1 MAHLRS
7 LNRIGSASVPA
18 GFALWMVIAA
28 FGFTLVLPVK
38 HASAGQSMLANVTP
52 TDVDVALVL
61 AVDASSSM
69 DDGERRMQ
77 RDGYAKALVSDPVI
91 HAIKFGHKGRIAVT
105 YFEWGSADHQHI
117 IAPWTI
123 IDGPEAAR
131 RLAKRIADE
140 PWQDL
145 ERTSIGAALA
155 FAGQLFDASG
165 VHAVRRVIDV
175 SGDGPNNDG
184 IVVSEARDAL
194 VARGIT
200 INGLPI
206 VTKTADD
213 WLSMP
218 DLDDYYDHCVIGG
231 EGAFMIPVRGM
242 NNFAAA
248 LQMKL
253 VMEIAG
259 LRDDQLRIMPA
270 AEKRQ
275 WTTCRL
281 YE

>member
-1 MAHLRS
+1 
-7 LNRIGSASVPA
+7 
-18 GFALWMVIAA
+18 
-28 FGFTLVLPVK
+28 
-38 HASAGQSMLANVTP
+38 
-52 TDVDVALVL
+52 
-61 AVDASSSM
+61 
-69 DDGERRMQ
+69 
-77 RDGYAKALVSDPVI
+77 
-91 HAIKFGHKGRIAVT
+91 
-105 YFEWGSADHQHI
+105 
-117 IAPWTI
+117 
-123 IDGPEAAR
+123 
-131 RLAKRIADE
+131 
-140 PWQDL
+140 
-145 ERTSIGAALA
+145 
-155 FAGQLFDASG
+155 
-165 VHAVRRVIDV
+165 
-175 SGDGPNNDG
+175 
-184 IVVSEARDAL
+184 
-194 VARGIT
+194 

-275 WTTCRL
+275 WTT
-281 YE
+281 